1 MLEAAGRNEEA
12 LAAYRADLAV
22 SEKLVATDPRNTEW
36 QRDLSISHER
46 LGAILVK
53 TGRRPEALDAYRR
66 TLTIRERLAAADP
79 GNALWQ
85 TDLVLAL
92 FQVAR
97 LGDNPRANLTRA
109 LEITQ
114 RLDRE
119 GKLSADQR
127 RWIDSIVQELA
138 KLPR

>member
-1 MLEAAGRNEEA
+1 
-12 LAAYRADLAV
+12 V
-22 SEKLVATDPRNTEW
+22 SEKLVAADPRNTEW
-36 QRDLSISHER
+36 QRDLSISYER
-46 LGAILVK
+46 LGAVLLK
-53 TGRRPEALDAYRR
+53 TGRRPEALDAFRK
-66 TLTIRERLAAADP
+66 TLAIRERLAAADP

-85 TDLVLAL
+85 TDLVIAL
-92 FQVAR
+92 FQLAR

-119 GKLSADQR
+119 RKLGADQR
-127 RWIDSIVQELA
+127 GWINMLSQELA